1 MPSSENGPAQARQP
15 DDGEPGPG
23 GTADWD
29 VAGWGPEDWEPERA
43 IHPAGPIVNGR
54 VVKLDSGYAREVRV
68 GQPLLVVILAAAG
81 IFQATWLL
89 LVSVLRRSS
98 GQRGGRRGWKSI
110 RKGPEYL
117 VTPLRLRDTD
127 GVLREVEIHGY
138 VSPGVLEPK
147 DLVRARVRRQHD
159 KTLPPRVERIANL
172 TTGQVLTPHPP
183 TFWSHLGPALV
194 VQALLGALLL
204 ASLVT
209 CVIAFGG

>member
-1 MPSSENGPAQARQP
+1 MS
-15 DDGEPGPG
+15 
-23 GTADWD
+23 
-29 VAGWGPEDWEPERA
+29 
-43 IHPAGPIVNGR
+43 
-54 VVKLDSGYAREVRV
+54 
-68 GQPLLVVILAAAG
+68 
-81 IFQATWLL
+81 
-89 LVSVLRRSS
+89 
-98 GQRGGRRGWKSI
+98 
-110 RKGPEYL
+110 
-117 VTPLRLRDTD
+117 
-127 GVLREVEIHGY
+127 
-138 VSPGVLEPK
+138 K